1 MSRGIFIMCM
11 SRGSVGAG
19 LRYDRTKFDLNV
31 TTFYDLGLV
40 ARIQSFE
47 LYSSFNL
54 IQTA

>member
-31 TTFYDLGLV
+31 MIFDDMGLI
-40 ARIQSFE
+40 ARIQSCE
-47 LYSSFNL
+47 SYPSSNL